1 MQKIANHGCLIL
13 RETKEI
19 RKKSKIY
26 FNKKTIAAIIYLNLL
41 SRPFP
46 NFLRFQIGPKSMGEH
61 HLFDEKGPILIMET
75 HFSWQMIK
83 SSSDFDNFRFIDLRS
98 KSWWLIFIAFT
109 P

>member
-1 MQKIANHGCLIL
+1 MAVLYYGKLKKFEKNLKSILI
-13 RETKEI
+13 
-19 RKKSKIY
+19 
-26 FNKKTIAAIIYLNLL
+26 KKTIAAIIYLNLL

>member
-1 MQKIANHGCLIL
+1 MAVLYYGKLKKFEENLKSILI
-13 RETKEI
+13 
-19 RKKSKIY
+19 
-26 FNKKTIAAIIYLNLL
+26 KKTIAAIIYLNLL
-41 SRPFP
+41 SRPFL